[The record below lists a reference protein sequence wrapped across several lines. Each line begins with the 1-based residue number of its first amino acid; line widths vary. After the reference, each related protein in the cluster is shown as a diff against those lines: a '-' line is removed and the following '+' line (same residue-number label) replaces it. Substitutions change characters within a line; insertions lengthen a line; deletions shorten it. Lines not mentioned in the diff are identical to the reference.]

1 MIIVGAK
8 GFAKEILEV
17 LHQLNKIDHLAFYDD
32 ISTDLPD
39 IIYNK
44 FNILRNKEDVF
55 QFMLKNGNEY
65 TLGIGN
71 PIIRK
76 KLNDK
81 FIMWDGIT
89 TSTISAT
96 AEIGSY
102 NVEIEK
108 GCNVLPLSIIA
119 NGVKL
124 GKGCIVYYNSML
136 THDCQIG
143 DFVEIS
149 PGATLLGACIVG
161 DYSQIGANA
170 TILPKIII
178 GSNVIVAAGAV
189 VTKNVP
195 DNCMIAGVPAVIKK
209 KLLKLEL

>member
-8 GFAKEILEV
+8 GFAKELLEV

-32 ISTDLPD
+32 VSTDLPD
-39 IIYNK
+39 LVFGK
-44 FNILRNKEDVF
+44 FPVLRNKEQVSE
-55 QFMLKNGNEY
+55 FMENNGNEF
-65 TLGIGN
+65 TLGLGN

-76 KLNDK
+76 KMNDK
-81 FIMWDGIT
+81 FIKWGGIM

-102 NVEIEK
+102 NVEIGK
-108 GCNVLPLSIIA
+108 SCNILPHSVIA

-124 GKGCIVYYNSML
+124 GIGCIVYYNSML

-195 DNCMIAGVPAVIKK
+195 DNCMVSGVPAVIKK
-209 KLLKLEL
+209 ELLQLDF